1 MYSYT
6 LKRVKSYLR
15 SSMNDG
21 RLDSLTI
28 LNIESW
34 NLAYNIIKL
43 YLWIITKINEDFI
56 RTKANRQILI

>member
-15 SSMNDG
+15 LSMNDG
-21 RLDSLTI
+21 RFDSLTI

-34 NLAYNIIKL
+34 NIDYNTIKL
-43 YLWIITKINEDFI
+43 LLMNYN
-56 RTKANRQILI
+56 